1 MVADLDFFY
10 LADPNRMDASTSRW
24 GRWQHK
30 GAFQTILTHTHIGT
44 LQHNIWVVPTMLP
57 GSIVATRVFVATA
70 RLSIVATEVRTF
82 DIVATDIWIRAAP
95 TPVANIE
102 RGGGHCCNWRRADR
116 PFFCPQGLLVWQ
128 LLMHKRISNIAQRN
142 GRRITFRG
150 SVLWCDTFVESARDN
165 NGALLQWIRSI
176 TNMDMELWIGGRI
189 PLQCSV
195 KKSGSVDCRLKQ
207 YGSQ

>member
-1 MVADLDFFY
+1 
-10 LADPNRMDASTSRW
+10 MDVSTSRW

-30 GAFQTILTHTHIGT
+30 GAYQTILTHTYIGT

-82 DIVATDIWIRAAP
+82 DIVATDIWLRAAP
-95 TPVANIE
+95 TPVANRKG
-102 RGGGHCCNWRRADR
+102 RGAVVVTEEEQTSH
-116 PFFCPQGLLVWQ
+116 FFCPRGLLVWQ
-128 LLMHKRISNIAQRN
+128 LLMHKWISNIAQRN

-165 NGALLQWIRSI
+165 NGALPQWIQSI
-176 TNMDMELWIGGRI
+176 TNMGMELWIGGRI

>member
-1 MVADLDFFY
+1 
-10 LADPNRMDASTSRW
+10 MDASTSRW

-30 GAFQTILTHTHIGT
+30 GAYQTILTHTYIGT

-95 TPVANIE
+95 TPVANRKG
-102 RGGGHCCNWRRADR
+102 RGPLSQLKKSR
-116 PFFCPQGLLVWQ
+116 PAFFCPRGLLVWQ
-128 LLMHKRISNIAQRN
+128 LLMHKWISNIAQRN

-165 NGALLQWIRSI
+165 NGALLQWIQSI

-189 PLQCSV
+189 PLRCSV